1 LKATITFRSLIRV
14 LPAMLVPLAFGFYSV
29 TLGQD
34 TNWDLQNYHLY
45 SPYAYLND
53 RIDLDLAPAGR
64 QTYFNP
70 FLDLAYFFAVAHLGP
85 RSVGFLLGFIQGLNF
100 ILVYGISR
108 HVLSEHRQGDTYS
121 LLLALAGVLS
131 AGFLSQLG
139 TTLGD
144 SVIALFPLLS
154 LRMVISSV
162 GPLDVGKRSTLVLVL
177 GSGALAGIGCALK
190 LVASIYALA
199 LCLSFLALPI
209 RWPGRLKLSFI
220 FGLSVLAGL
229 LVGGGYWMYRIWS
242 LFGNPLFPLFNNIF
256 QGPLVGLDPILDT
269 RFLPRSLAEA
279 VLNPFLF
286 TVNSSRIGELRYDQY
301 NWILAYVAAL
311 VLVGSRV
318 ARFFKWG
325 SGQGPLRPEAGF
337 LLAFI
342 CASYVLWLGM
352 FGVYR
357 YLVAIELLVPLLLFV
372 AITHFS
378 RTRLACWGAILLAG
392 GMTAVNL
399 RGIQDYGHAGW
410 AGTVY
415 RIEPNALSE
424 GPAPAA
430 VYLSN
435 QPLAWIIPALGIK
448 APFIQLGPTL
458 PLPEAYWQRA
468 RALADSRD
476 GERFLVLESDDP
488 GVARD
493 AKRGLLHLGLAVDD
507 NSCSRLVA
515 HIGTARH
522 EYKYCKVVAE
532 VRAR

>member
-1 LKATITFRSLIRV
+1 LKATITFRSLIRI
-14 LPAMLVPLAFGFYSV
+14 LPAILVPLAFGFYSV

-34 TNWDLQNYHLY
+34 TNWDLRNYHLY

-53 RIDLDLAPAGR
+53 RIEFDLLPAGR

-108 HVLSEHRQGDTYS
+108 HVLREHRQGDTYS

-162 GPLDVGKRSTLVLVL
+162 GTDDVDKRTTVLLVI

-209 RWPGRLKLSFI
+209 GWPGRLKLSFL

-229 LVGGGYWMYRIWS
+229 FVGGGYWMYRMWS

-269 RFLPRSLAEA
+269 RFLPGSLAEA

-286 TVNSSRIGELRYDQY
+286 TVNSSRIGELRYDQV

-311 VLVGSRV
+311 ALLASSMVKH
-318 ARFFKWG
+318 FKRG
-325 SGQGPLRPEAGF
+325 SGRGPLRPEAGM

-342 CASYVLWLGM
+342 CISYVLWLGM

-392 GMTAVNL
+392 GMTAMNL
-399 RGIQDYGHAGW
+399 RGVQDYGHSDW

-415 RIEPNALSE
+415 RIEPSALSE

-430 VYLSN
+430 VYLSSL
-435 QPLAWIIPALGIK
+435 PLAWIIPALGIR
-448 APFIQLGPTL
+448 APFIQLDPTL

-468 RALADSRD
+468 RALADGRD

-488 GVARD
+488 GLAGN
-493 AKRGLLHLGLAVDD
+493 AKRSLAHLGLAVDD
-507 NSCSRLVA
+507 NACSRLVGY
-515 HIGTARH
+515 IGSARH
-522 EYKYCKVVAE
+522 EYEYCKVVAE
-532 VRAR
+532 ARAR